1 MTMSGS
7 SIRHLPNLISA
18 ARIVSVPVLVV
29 LAFLNKEETF
39 KWLFLAA
46 LLSDIADGLIARSL
60 NVTSALGTKL
70 DSIGD
75 ALLTVAAIYG
85 IVVFHQEFV
94 NNYMTWFAVV
104 AGLWVLTILI
114 SFLRYGRL
122 ASFHSFALRV
132 GAYALGIFVMVLFL
146 WGFNPLIFFAA
157 VIISVLAYLEVLVL
171 YWLLPDWTPNVRGV
185 YWILRKQRGSS

>member
-1 MTMSGS
+1 MSRS

-18 ARIVSVPVLVV
+18 ARILSVPVLVV
-29 LAFLNKEETF
+29 LAYLNKEEPF

-46 LLSDIADGLIARSL
+46 LLSDIADGLIARSFK
-60 NVTSALGTKL
+60 VTSTLGTML
-70 DSIGD
+70 ESIGD
-75 ALLTVAAIYG
+75 TLLTVAAIYG
-85 IVVFHQEFV
+85 IVVFHHEFV
-94 NNYMTWFAVV
+94 NNYMAWFAVV

-122 ASFHSFALRV
+122 ASFHSYALRV
-132 GAYALGIFVMVLFL
+132 GAYALGIFFMVLFL
-146 WGFNPLIFFAA
+146 WGFKPLIFFAA
-157 VIISVLAYLEVLVL
+157 VIISVLAYLEVLVM